1 MAQSELGK
9 GARGI
14 PALAPPPLT
23 NPTSSVVFGLKPR
36 WRILPWVADTD
47 EAGHAFQSEAGHLF
61 RPEAGRRS
69 DLMSATGGLLPQ
81 IEVDDVSVVWIG
93 QDRID
98 FTATNAAFANF
109 RRRD

>member
-1 MAQSELGK
+1 MSPQVCQLRQAVADLGY
-9 GARGI
+9 
-14 PALAPPPLT
+14 
-23 NPTSSVVFGLKPR
+23 S
-36 WRILPWVADTD
+36 ADTD

-69 DLMSATGGLLPQ
+69 DLTSATGGLLPQ

-98 FTATNAAFANF
+98 FTARNAAFVNF

>member
-1 MAQSELGK
+1 MQK
-9 GARGI
+9 
-14 PALAPPPLT
+14 ALT
-23 NPTSSVVFGLKPR
+23 
-36 WRILPWVADTD
+36 ADTD

-81 IEVDDVSVVWIG
+81 IEADDVSVVWIG

>member
-1 MAQSELGK
+1 
-9 GARGI
+9 
-14 PALAPPPLT
+14 
-23 NPTSSVVFGLKPR
+23 
-36 WRILPWVADTD
+36 
-47 EAGHAFQSEAGHLF
+47 
-61 RPEAGRRS
+61 
-69 DLMSATGGLLPQ
+69 MSATGGLLPQ